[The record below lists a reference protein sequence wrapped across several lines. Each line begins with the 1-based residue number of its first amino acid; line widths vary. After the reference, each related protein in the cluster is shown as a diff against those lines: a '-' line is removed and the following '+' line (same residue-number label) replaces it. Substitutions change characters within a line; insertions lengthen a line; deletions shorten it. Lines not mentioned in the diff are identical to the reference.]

1 MDKIVEFEIIGLS
14 SKSEDL
20 QEGEILSLEEIYGCV
35 NGLPVFEIKINHF
48 DNIFTAQIVKI
59 LDVSESFEIKS
70 KLRSED
76 ANHT

>member
-14 SKSEDL
+14 SKSGDL
-20 QEGEILSLEEIYGCV
+20 QEGDILPLEEVYGCV

-70 KLRSED
+70 KLRSEN